1 MKVKIIHNQNE
12 VFEFIKNRT
21 RYNYIYQFNNL
32 DEREW
37 PNTICY
43 GLYDGSTLRE
53 IAMVYT
59 AYDIPVL
66 IAACFEKGNYNKELI
81 SRIKGYL
88 PPKFYTHID
97 KETLEAVFDKRDISE
112 YYEYVNMGIDDYSKI
127 ESLDRKNT
135 VTITYADFKRIEE
148 LFEESYPDSW
158 LDDSLIKLTDNFGVE
173 VDNKLVSFAGIHAY
187 STAQQVAAVAH
198 VTTHPEYRNRGY
210 GRDSIV
216 ALIKDLREKIKYI
229 GLNVK
234 VENLPAIKC
243 YKNIGFE
250 EYGRFVACEITNIK
264 K

>member
-1 MKVKIIHNQNE
+1 MNVKIIHNQNE
-12 VFEFIKNRT
+12 VLEFIKNRV
-21 RYNYIYQFNNL
+21 RYNYMYRFNNL

-37 PNTICY
+37 TNTICY
-43 GLYDGSTLRE
+43 GLYEDSILRE

-66 IAACFEKGNYNKELI
+66 IAACFEKSDYNKELI
-81 SRIKGYL
+81 LKIKEYL

-97 KETLEAVFDKRDISE
+97 KETLNAVFDEKDISDYHE
-112 YYEYVNMGIDDYSKI
+112 YMNMGIDDLSKI
-127 ESLDRKNT
+127 DSLDRKNT
-135 VTITYADFKRIEE
+135 VTLNCADFKRIER

-158 LDDSLIKLTDNFGVE
+158 LDDSLIKLNDNFGVE
-173 VDNKLVSFAGIHAY
+173 VDGRLVSFAGIHAY
-187 STAQQVAAVAH
+187 SIEQQVVTIAH
-198 VTTHPEYRNRGY
+198 VTTHPEYRSKGY

-234 VENLPAIKC
+234 VNNLPAIKC
-243 YKNIGFE
+243 YKNIGFK
-250 EYGRFVACEITNIK
+250 EYGRFIACEITNIK

>member
-1 MKVKIIHNQNE
+1 MRVKIVHNPNE
-12 VFEFIKNRT
+12 VFEFMKSRI

-43 GLYDGSTLRE
+43 GLYEGVILRE

-66 IAACFEKGNYNKELI
+66 IAACFEKHGYNKELI
-81 SRIKGYL
+81 SRIKEYL

-97 KETLEAVFDKRDISE
+97 KETLEEVFDKKDISE

-127 ESLDRKNT
+127 EALDRKNT
-135 VTITYADFKRIEE
+135 VTLNYVDSERIKR
-148 LFEESYPDSW
+148 LLEESYPDNW
-158 LDDSLIKLTDNFGVE
+158 LDDILIKLNDNFGVE
-173 VDNKLVSFAGIHAY
+173 IDDKLVSFAGIHAY
-187 STAQQVAAVAH
+187 SIDRQVAAVAH
-198 VTTHPEYRNRGY
+198 VTTHPEYRNKGY

-234 VENLPAIKC
+234 VENLSAIKC
-243 YKNIGFE
+243 YKNIGFK
-250 EYGRFVACEITNIK
+250 EYGRFIACELTNIEK
-264 K
+264 